1 MVNIKNKRLPDGW
14 QWVKLGELSIA
25 GPSNG
30 IFKQRH
36 EFGRGV
42 PIVNVY
48 DLYRSLAVDLNAV
61 ERVEVSDKEL
71 RSYRIAPGDL
81 FFCRSSLKREGIGW
95 CCYVRDVPEP
105 AVFDCHV
112 MRVRLN
118 PEKADSEFIAYY
130 WRHPDVRKEVIKNSR
145 TATMTTM
152 NQEDLSNVD
161 ILLPPLAEQKRIAAI
176 AQKAD
181 RLRRTRRYALQLSDT
196 YLQSVFLEMFGDP
209 VMNPKGWE
217 VLPFGE
223 VVKNQDSRRKPIKES
238 ERAKRPGVY
247 PYYGAIGIIDYIDD
261 FLFDETTL
269 LVEEDGMNLVTRAKP
284 IAFIAHGKYW
294 VNNHAHIVSSNGTV
308 NLNYLCG
315 LLNIRDIGDFVTGI
329 DQMKLTQENLDRIP
343 IPVPPLLLQEKFAQ
357 IVQKFE
363 RLRTQQREGDRQA
376 EHLFQTLLHR
386 AFRGELTPQHANDEP
401 ASVLLEEI
409 GAEQAKA
416 EAEAKAAT
424 QAMGDAAEYLGTK
437 AQQQDTEPIQLTLP
451 GIE

>member
-1 MVNIKNKRLPDGW
+1 MATEAQKLLNGW
-14 QWVKLGELSIA
+14 QWVEIKDVADIIVPTRDKPKRFCGDIPWITLPDLDDFFVSSAKNLLTHEDAAEVGNRLMPPNTVLLSCAGSLGKVAVTTREVYANQQFYGLVAKANLIDPIFLAFSLKMLGEDFFFQLA
-25 GPSNG
+25 GVSTVGFFSKDKALG
-30 IFKQRH
+30 IK
-36 EFGRGV
+36 
-42 PIVNVY
+42 IV
-48 DLYRSLAVDLNAV
+48 
-61 ERVEVSDKEL
+61 
-71 RSYRIAPGDL
+71 
-81 FFCRSSLKREGIGW
+81 
-95 CCYVRDVPEP
+95 
-105 AVFDCHV
+105 
-112 MRVRLN
+112 
-118 PEKADSEFIAYY
+118 
-130 WRHPDVRKEVIKNSR
+130 
-145 TATMTTM
+145 
-152 NQEDLSNVD
+152 
-161 ILLPPLAEQKRIAAI
+161 LPPLAEQKRIAAI

-209 VMNPKGWE
+209 ATNPKGWKL
-217 VLPFGE
+217 LPFGE

-238 ERAKRPGVY
+238 ERAKRPGIY

-284 IAFIAHGKYW
+284 IAFLAHGKYW

-386 AFRGELTPQHANDEP
+386 AFRGELTPQYTNDEP

-409 GAEQAKA
+409 GAQQAQA
-416 EAEAKAAT
+416 EAEAKAAS
-424 QAMGDAAEYLGTK
+424 QAMGDAAEYLGRK
-437 AQQQDTEPIQLTLP
+437 AKEQDTELIQLTIP